1 MKKLIAILIIIG
13 AVSASAQNV
22 FVSNDATHPIPIT
35 SVAGGTATGSVV
47 PASAAYEGLNV
58 SGTLRGITGVNP
70 SGVIYAQQ
78 IDVSS
83 VAGTTAGTAASGV
96 LKVGVVGSAG
106 AAMDAATGAAVP
118 ANGIYNGVRAAIAN
132 PTNATGG
139 NLVGMMADKAGR
151 LVVTPGHVRE
161 LVSVQ
166 TTTISASTSETVIVS
181 APGPSVFAD
190 ISQISITTTNAA
202 AATLT
207 LKDATA
213 GTTRAVW
220 NYPSAAANPNV
231 PLILDFPVP
240 MPQAVANN
248 NWTLTASVNAGNF
261 IVNVVYVK
269 NL

>member
-1 MKKLIAILIIIG
+1 MKKLIAILFVVG
-13 AVSASAQNV
+13 AVSALAQNV

-35 SVAGGTATGSVV
+35 SVAGGTATGSAV

-58 SGTLRGITGVNP
+58 AGILRGITGVNP

-83 VAGTTAGTAASGV
+83 VAGTTAVTSASGV

-106 AAMDAATGAAVP
+106 GAMDATTGAAVP
-118 ANGIYNGVRAAIAN
+118 SNAIYNGSRAATAN

-139 NLVGMMADKAGR
+139 NLVGVMADKAGR
-151 LVVTPGHVRE
+151 LVVTEGHVRE
-161 LVSVQ
+161 LVAMQ
-166 TTTISASTSETVIVS
+166 TTTISASTSETTIVT
-181 APGPSVFAD
+181 AGGASVFAD

-213 GTTRAVW
+213 GTTQAVW

-231 PLILDFPVP
+231 PLVLNFPIP
-240 MPQAVANN
+240 MKQTTANN